1 MTREETLA
9 IMAVLRGA
17 YPMYYRDMKRSEA
30 ESVVALWTE
39 MFKDDDA
46 QVVALAVKAHIA
58 NDKKGFPPH
67 IGAIKEAIVK
77 ITAPE
82 EMTEAEAWALVVKAI
97 RNGNYG
103 SEKEFE
109 ALPPVLQRLVGSPHQ
124 LKEWAAMDA
133 DVVSSVVASNFQRS
147 YKARAAHEREQLSLP
162 GDVRA
167 AMIQIADGMKMPE
180 LESKPE
186 PKPLPPPPK
195 KEKSKEEIA
204 AEFEKIKAILKSQ
217 PGAGQPKA
225 SSYDPAKVNP
235 ADWEKRRQAA
245 IEAVRK
251 AVEI

>member
-82 EMTEAEAWALVVKAI
+82 EMTEAEAWSLVRNALRVHPWDAAA
-97 RNGNYG
+97 
-103 SEKEFE
+103 EFE
-109 ALPPVLQRLVGSPHQ
+109 KLPLVLQRLVGKPNQ
-124 LKEWAAMDA
+124 LREWAVIDTKTLE
-133 DVVSSVVASNFQRS
+133 SVVASNFQRS
-147 YKARAAHEREQLSLP
+147 YRARAAHERELLSLP

-180 LESKPE
+180 LEVKPE
-186 PKPLPPPPK
+186 PLALPPPPK

-204 AEFEKIKAILKSQ
+204 AEIEKIKAILKSQ
-217 PGAGQPKA
+217 PGADQRKA